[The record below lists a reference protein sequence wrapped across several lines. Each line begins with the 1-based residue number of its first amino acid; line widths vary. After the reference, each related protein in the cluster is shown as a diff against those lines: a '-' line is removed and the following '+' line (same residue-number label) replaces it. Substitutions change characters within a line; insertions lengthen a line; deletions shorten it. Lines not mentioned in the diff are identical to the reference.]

1 MQLKYNGRKTSNGGG
16 TVNIEDY
23 IFRGNSCFDPDFA
36 VGGDQNQPLGF
47 DEWSAL
53 YRRYRVIACKADVDF
68 INDAG
73 VSAFGYVTAEN
84 TSSAYT
90 DRSNAM
96 EPLYQKRANVGQDAG
111 NNQGKISMYLSTAQV
126 RGGPK
131 DIVQYEADLSA
142 LVSANPTQEWFWH
155 IGAIGTGSSS
165 NNFSVDIEFTL
176 TYYVEFYDRETL
188 SRS

>member
-1 MQLKYNGRKTSNGGG
+1 MGRRERQVVKGGKKYSRKAIPKTPKAVICYCPQVCPDVMRVQLKYNGRKTSNGGG

-36 VGGDQNQPLGF
+36 VGGDQPLGF

-96 EPLYQKRANVGQDAG
+96 EPFFKKSYC
-111 NNQGKISMYLSTAQV
+111 GKGCWQ
-126 RGGPK
+126 
-131 DIVQYEADLSA
+131 
-142 LVSANPTQEWFWH
+142 
-155 IGAIGTGSSS
+155 
-165 NNFSVDIEFTL
+165 
-176 TYYVEFYDRETL
+176 
-188 SRS
+188 